1 MVYIAY
7 FTELF
12 LQICDYA
19 QKRRIWCENCKY
31 AFVANF
37 HCHFCSRRKA
47 AKFFHPVRYNQKKGG
62 YRGIFR
68 EAGEDTGTYFR
79 EITDLEFQ
87 NHKNVKKMY
96 FPHTRTSWDK
106 FMFNGMPNS
115 NFKIGLSLFG
125 CAEKYTEQSTHYAVW
140 MRRWVFKWSTR
151 PNDLLNSLPFT
162 FTAYHNSVFLP
173 HMLSETTRFCTCVIT
188 FCALVWLFSSVNVD
202 VPLQSFC
209 SVEWAPAL
217 FTVMCLLSTV
227 GEKMLGKIFFVIE
240 ENSHQLHWFGF
251 SVECVLMWSLR

>member
-1 MVYIAY
+1 MTNIYPIYI
-7 FTELF
+7 
-12 LQICDYA
+12 Q
-19 QKRRIWCENCKY
+19 
-31 AFVANF
+31 
-37 HCHFCSRRKA
+37 
-47 AKFFHPVRYNQKKGG
+47 YNQKKGG

-87 NHKNVKKMY
+87 NHKIVKKMY
-96 FPHTRTSWDK
+96 FPHTQTSWDK

-125 CAEKYTEQSTHYAVW
+125 CVQSTQYAVW

-188 FCALVWLFSSVNVD
+188 FCALVWLFSSVNAD

>member
-1 MVYIAY
+1 
-7 FTELF
+7 
-12 LQICDYA
+12 
-19 QKRRIWCENCKY
+19 
-31 AFVANF
+31 
-37 HCHFCSRRKA
+37 
-47 AKFFHPVRYNQKKGG
+47 
-62 YRGIFR
+62 
-68 EAGEDTGTYFR
+68 
-79 EITDLEFQ
+79 
-87 NHKNVKKMY
+87 MY
-96 FPHTRTSWDK
+96 FPHTQTSWDK
-106 FMFNGMPNS
+106 HMFNGMPNS

-125 CAEKYTEQSTHYAVW
+125 CAEKYTEQSTHCAVW

-162 FTAYHNSVFLP
+162 FTVYHISMFLP

-227 GEKMLGKIFFVIE
+227 GEKMLGKIFFCDWRKFAPIALIWLFCGVHFDVI
-240 ENSHQLHWFGF
+240 SKITYLCSYIIALCALVWLFPT
-251 SVECVLMWSLR
+251 VD